1 MNFAGAGAFFRVR
14 RSPTPSPQHTDRK
27 SDPDYTVRL
36 WARVNS
42 LVRQGNCTKY
52 VLASAR
58 DKTTMTSQKKIVVLP
73 GDGIGPEIM
82 RAAVNVLKEC
92 ATEFG
97 YEFHFAEFPFGGCAI
112 DATGEPLPAETLAA
126 CRAADAILLGAV
138 GGPQWDG
145 VPLGKRPE
153 TGLLALRKALGLYI
167 NLRPIDLRAPLYGL
181 SPLRADRA
189 RDVHID
195 FVRELAGD
203 IYFGKHSV
211 AADPSGERATD
222 EAVYTTAEVERVAR
236 YAFAR
241 AESRKGR
248 LASVDK
254 SNVLTT
260 SQLWRRTVS
269 RMAADHPGVKVEHL
283 YVDNAAMQ
291 LVLAPAQFDVILT
304 SNMFGDILTDLGAA
318 LAGSIGLIPS
328 MSIGTGP
335 SLYEPIHGSAPTL
348 AGKDVANPVGMI
360 LSAAMMLRESF
371 GMKRE
376 AEWIES
382 AVDRLFASGVRTPDT
397 VEPGTTK
404 VGCIEFV
411 ERLRRE
417 LLGTLERHAQDA

>member
-1 MNFAGAGAFFRVR
+1 
-14 RSPTPSPQHTDRK
+14 
-27 SDPDYTVRL
+27 
-36 WARVNS
+36 
-42 LVRQGNCTKY
+42 
-52 VLASAR
+52 
-58 DKTTMTSQKKIVVLP
+58 MTIQKKKIVVLA

-82 RAAVNVLKEC
+82 RAALRVLEEC
-92 ATEFG
+92 AAEFG
-97 YEFHFAEFPFGGCAI
+97 HQFKFVEFPFGGCAI

-126 CRAADAILLGAV
+126 CKASDAILLGAV
-138 GGPQWDG
+138 GGPKWDA
-145 VPLGKRPE
+145 VPLAKRPE
-153 TGLLALRKALGLYI
+153 SGLLGLRKALGLYI

-203 IYFGKHSV
+203 IYFGKHNV
-211 AADPSGERATD
+211 EADASGERATD
-222 EAVYTTAEVERVAR
+222 EAVYTTAEVERVAK

-241 AESRKGR
+241 AEARKGK

-254 SNVLTT
+254 ANVLTT
-260 SQLWRRTVS
+260 SQLWRRTVT
-269 RMAADHPGVKVEHL
+269 RMAVNHPNVTLEHL

-328 MSIGTGP
+328 MSCGPGP

-371 GMKRE
+371 GLKSE

-382 AVDRLFASGVRTPDT
+382 TVDSLFTKGIRTTDT
-397 VEPGTTK
+397 AEPGTTK
-404 VGCIEFV
+404 VGCIEFG
-411 ERLRRE
+411 ERLCAEMSVASHRN
-417 LLGTLERHAQDA
+417 LSSSHDARKSADTI

>member
-1 MNFAGAGAFFRVR
+1 M
-14 RSPTPSPQHTDRK
+14 RSAH
-27 SDPDYTVRL
+27 
-36 WARVNS
+36 
-42 LVRQGNCTKY
+42 
-52 VLASAR
+52 
-58 DKTTMTSQKKIVVLP
+58 DKTMTTQKNKIVVLA

-82 RAAVNVLKEC
+82 RAAVRVLKEC
-92 ATEFG
+92 VTEFG
-97 YEFHFAEFPFGGCAI
+97 HQFEFAEFPFGGCAI

-126 CRAADAILLGAV
+126 CKAADAILLGAV
-138 GGPQWDG
+138 GGPKWDA
-145 VPLGKRPE
+145 VPLAKRPE
-153 TGLLALRKALGLYI
+153 TGLLGLRKALGLYI
-167 NLRPIDLRAPLYGL
+167 NLRPIDLHASLVGL

-189 RDVHID
+189 NDVHID

-203 IYFGKHSV
+203 IYFGKHHV
-211 AADPSGERATD
+211 EADPSGERATD
-222 EAVYTTAEVERVAR
+222 EAVYTTAEVERVAK

-254 SNVLTT
+254 ANVLTT
-260 SQLWRRTVS
+260 SQLWRRTVT
-269 RMAADHPGVKVEHL
+269 RMAADHPKVKLEHL

-318 LAGSIGLIPS
+318 LAGSIGLVPS
-328 MSIGTGP
+328 MSCGPGP
-335 SLYEPIHGSAPTL
+335 SLYEPIHGSAPSL

-382 AVDRLFASGVRTPDT
+382 AVDRLFASGIRTPDT

-404 VGCIEFV
+404 VGCIEFG
-411 ERLRRE
+411 ERLQAEMLNAVESQQRYRQ
-417 LLGTLERHAQDA
+417 GV

>member
-1 MNFAGAGAFFRVR
+1 MT
-14 RSPTPSPQHTDRK
+14 TP
-27 SDPDYTVRL
+27 
-36 WARVNS
+36 N
-42 LVRQGNCTKY
+42 
-52 VLASAR
+52 
-58 DKTTMTSQKKIVVLP
+58 KKIVLLP

-82 RAAVNVLKEC
+82 RAAVRVLKEC
-92 ATEFG
+92 AAQFG
-97 YEFHFAEFPFGGCAI
+97 LGFDFAEFPFGGCAI
-112 DATGEPLPAETLAA
+112 DAAGEPLPAETLAA
-126 CRAADAILLGAV
+126 CRAADAILLGAI
-138 GGPQWDG
+138 GGPKWDA
-145 VPLGKRPE
+145 VPLAKRPE

-167 NLRPIDLRAPLYGL
+167 NLRPIDLHAPLRGL
-181 SPLRADRA
+181 SPLRADRTT
-189 RDVHID
+189 DIHID

-203 IYFGKHSV
+203 VYFGEHRLES
-211 AADPSGERATD
+211 DPSGERATD
-222 EAVYTTAEVERVAR
+222 SGAYSTGEIERVAK

-254 SNVLTT
+254 SNVLAM
-260 SQLWRRTVS
+260 SQLWRKTVT
-269 RMAADHPGVKVEHL
+269 RLAAGHPSVKLEHL

-328 MSIGTGP
+328 SSIGPGP

-371 GMKRE
+371 GLKRE

-382 AVDRLFASGVRTPDT
+382 AVDHLFADGIRTPDT

-404 VGCIEFV
+404 VGCIEFG
-411 ERLRRE
+411 ERLLAVLTATKQQRSS
-417 LLGTLERHAQDA
+417 A